1 MKTGLLL
8 LLLSPAALSGQA
20 LRFIADGLIVTDCAA
35 TAHAVTM
42 PNHVEN
48 NPFLGLHPTPARVV
62 AVCGTG
68 LFLNDV
74 GVSWLVGK
82 RDGQYVW
89 ALVALAE
96 VFAVHHQLRQIGWR
110 IPL

>member
-1 MKTGLLL
+1 MRFAILLL
-8 LLLSPAALSGQA
+8 LVPVPLAGQA
-20 LRFIADGLIVTDCAA
+20 LRFVADGLIVTDCAA

-62 AVCGTG
+62 TVCAVG
-68 LFLNDV
+68 LTLNDV
-74 GVSWLVGK
+74 GVRWLVGK
-82 RDGQYVW
+82 RDGQYLW

-96 VFAVHHQLRQIGWR
+96 VFAVHHQLHQIGWR